1 MARMKTGEDDSSG
14 ALRPTNS
21 PRRIPAQNFYSFPL
35 PRVDRA
41 ISPPFFPE
49 LETAAARSSFD
60 IRYRRLYQFLP
71 PLPPLTRL
79 VKGLIDATR
88 DPRSNVTN
96 PFRAK
101 RRKTERAFIPRKTFR
116 ERKKKRKEGR
126 KFKAS

>member
-1 MARMKTGEDDSSG
+1 MKTGEDDSSG

-49 LETAAARSSFD
+49 LETVAAARSSFD

-96 PFRAK
+96 PK
-101 RRKTERAFIPRKTFR
+101 RRKIERAFIPRKTFR
-116 ERKKKRKEGR
+116 ERKKERKKIQSELI
-126 KFKAS
+126 

>member
-49 LETAAARSSFD
+49 LETVAAARSSFD
-60 IRYRRLYQFLP
+60 IRYRRLSLSISSSP
-71 PLPPLTRL
+71 PSLNAR
-79 VKGLIDATR
+79 
-88 DPRSNVTN
+88 
-96 PFRAK
+96 
-101 RRKTERAFIPRKTFR
+101 
-116 ERKKKRKEGR
+116 
-126 KFKAS
+126 

>member
-1 MARMKTGEDDSSG
+1 MKTGEDDSSG

-41 ISPPFFPE
+41 ISPPFFSE
-49 LETAAARSSFD
+49 LETVAAARSSFD

-71 PLPPLTRL
+71 PLPSLTRL

-96 PFRAK
+96 PFSETTKNRACFYP
-101 RRKTERAFIPRKTFR
+101 E
-116 ERKKKRKEGR
+116 ENV
-126 KFKAS
+126 S

>member
-41 ISPPFFPE
+41 ISPPFFPK

-96 PFRAK
+96 PK
-101 RRKTERAFIPRKTFR
+101 RRKIERAFIPRKTFR

>member
-49 LETAAARSSFD
+49 LETAASFD

-96 PFRAK
+96 PK
-101 RRKTERAFIPRKTFR
+101 RRKIERAFIPRKTFR

>member
-1 MARMKTGEDDSSG
+1 MKTGEDDSSG

-49 LETAAARSSFD
+49 LETVAAARSSFD

-116 ERKKKRKEGR
+116 ERKKERKKIQSELI
-126 KFKAS
+126 

>member
-1 MARMKTGEDDSSG
+1 MKTGEDDSSG

-49 LETAAARSSFD
+49 LETAASFD

-88 DPRSNVTN
+88 DPRFNVTN
-96 PFRAK
+96 PFSAK
-101 RRKTERAFIPRKTFR
+101 RRKIERAFIPRKTFR
-116 ERKKKRKEGR
+116 ERKKERKKIQSELI
-126 KFKAS
+126 

>member
-1 MARMKTGEDDSSG
+1 MKTGEDDSSG

-116 ERKKKRKEGR
+116 ERKKERKKIQSELI
-126 KFKAS
+126 

>member
-49 LETAAARSSFD
+49 LETAASFD

-71 PLPPLTRL
+71 PLPPLTL
-79 VKGLIDATR
+79 VKSLIDATR

-96 PFRAK
+96 PK
-101 RRKTERAFIPRKTFR
+101 RRKIERAFIPRKTFR